1 MPSADSTLLHHALEL
16 SGSLLLAVTTAILIL
31 GLLVVGLS
39 FRDAPAKEQ
48 VRPGPGPR

>member
-16 SGSLLLAVTTAILIL
+16 SGNLLLAVTTAVLIL
-31 GLLVVGLS
+31 GLLVVALS